1 MRKRLLSLGLIM
13 VLCFSL
19 TGCKS
24 SDYKKAVELQNSGDY
39 AGALELFKGI
49 GDDYKDV
56 SDRATECQSFIDSIT
71 AFDEAK
77 SLLDDKNAELDKAIS
92 EANDLVNGE
101 NTALDESL
109 RSLLETKISET
120 KAIKITAPTMA
131 ETVKEIDT
139 QTTEMNTTDYSDA
152 LKSLN
157 EAYTAFNNS
166 VKQYEL
172 VNNPAESYVIKC
184 LEKVE
189 HVIGISAVTEDN
201 DPNGHLGKAGGYTA
215 TVYFTC
221 DWVNQANVIGN
232 TIIDKGTDGGGAIEV
247 YANVEDAESRDSYL
261 AGFDGGVLA
270 SGSHTVVGTCV
281 VTVKIDNMTEH
292 RDDYYDENGEL
303 QPGNFSQADAKLAE
317 KWNEQQKDGR
327 TDWTDEDVY
336 EWRHDPAHQCSW
348 HERCDTKTMDLVPYD
363 IHSYCKHLG
372 GVSECKARD
381 SVNDGGGFDE

>member
-152 LKSLN
+152 LKP
-157 EAYTAFNNS
+157 FMFD
-166 VKQYEL
+166 
-172 VNNPAESYVIKC
+172 PD
-184 LEKVE
+184 
-189 HVIGISAVTEDN
+189 DN
-201 DPNGHLGKAGGYTA
+201 DLDNYCKTEVEESLLNCIMEKEILRRGNKTDLKALKSKIIKSKLE
-215 TVYFTC
+215 TC
-221 DWVNQANVIGN
+221 VKRDFMEYLEH
-232 TIIDKGTDGGGAIEV
+232 DGENAIETLRKLIYDFLSAENAIIEAKQCNDIVEWTRTVVDRLNPSLRAYPNKQIDLALALILYEQTLRDASYGSVFCKFTEV
-247 YANVEDAESRDSYL
+247 YKNE
-261 AGFDGGVLA
+261 GGV
-270 SGSHTVVGTCV
+270 
-281 VTVKIDNMTEH
+281 
-292 RDDYYDENGEL
+292 
-303 QPGNFSQADAKLAE
+303 F
-317 KWNEQQKDGR
+317 
-327 TDWTDEDVY
+327 
-336 EWRHDPAHQCSW
+336 
-348 HERCDTKTMDLVPYD
+348 
-363 IHSYCKHLG
+363 
-372 GVSECKARD
+372 
-381 SVNDGGGFDE
+381 